1 MMEVLEGA
9 EGEDLE
15 SVHMTLR
22 FVRQALKSNCN
33 VEFLQAFLAVF
44 LQVHSAAIMRYEEL
58 HAEAEVLKKQLAGT
72 WERLDDKLSEL
83 SCLTGFFLKLHG

>member
-1 MMEVLEGA
+1 
-9 EGEDLE
+9 
-15 SVHMTLR
+15 
-22 FVRQALKSNCN
+22 
-33 VEFLQAFLAVF
+33 
-44 LQVHSAAIMRYEEL
+44 MRYEEL